1 MTELRADKDNPP
13 NNIEEV
19 VNEVWVWAR
28 YNFGSNVPPYQPLL
42 GAVEELG
49 ELAHAQLKGEQVIR
63 QYAESTDQKIDAIGD
78 IVIYLIDYCNRSG
91 LSFVKCVLTA
101 WKEVRQRDWKKFPK
115 NGRDE

>member
-1 MTELRADKDNPP
+1 MDELKGKRFPP

-19 VNEVWVWAR
+19 VNEAR
-28 YNFGSNVPPYQPLL
+28 IWGKYNFGSNVPPYQPLL

-49 ELAHAQLKGEQVIR
+49 ELAHAQLKGEQGIR
-63 QYAESTDQKIDAIGD
+63 DSTTDKKIDAVGD

-101 WKEVRQRDWKKFPK
+101 WKEVRQRDWKRFPK
-115 NGRDE
+115 NGRSE